1 MKTIFR
7 TIIAALAATLTLVSC
22 AKDELAGKDSTN
34 PQSEGIRTIAVSFG
48 VPTRSSLV
56 GLQPS
61 FDEDDEILVA
71 QDDGMV
77 EPEVCRVRNVGGK
90 KVIST
95 KLKGKLTLVYPKNAA
110 QMDKSNENIIYGVYV
125 SPSQSGRFEDA
136 NICMTKISS
145 TETSAKFE
153 NKVAILKFYVDESIG
168 VTKLILS
175 AEDDVYIASG
185 SKSITVQ
192 AEDESLLRATGTSAP
207 TLANTTD
214 DSQHRICYVAVN
226 PVTSKQM
233 EVESWTRTQEL
244 SESNI
249 VKRKYNDVRLAA
261 GDIANVFVPY
271 YIKVQ
276 VSSDPE
282 AYQYWGYCNVGAF
295 LPEEAGYYFSWGN
308 RQGFISKYNVATV
321 LMLAPVGLAVC
332 KKIKSNPVPAI
343 IAIAVSSNL
352 QGAATLVGDT
362 TSILLGGYAK
372 MSFVDFIFW
381 QGKPSIFWA
390 VELGA
395 AGTIFI
401 LLFIFRKDKQKITPD
416 SITEVNDYVPAFALV
431 FTVVALIVASFFE
444 IPYIDDIKNGLIC
457 LTICVLLIIRTCIK
471 QKGTKPVK
479 AVAEQ
484 FDYETV
490 LTLCGLFVG
499 LCKKFFY
506 IFKRVYDSA

>member
-95 KLKGKLTLVYPKNAA
+95 KLKGKLTLVYPQNAA

-136 NICMTKISS
+136 NICMTKINS
-145 TETSAKFE
+145 TATSANFE

-175 AEDDVYIASG
+175 ADDVYIASG

-282 AYQYWGYCNVGAF
+282 KYQYWGYCNLGAF

-308 RQGFISKYNVATV
+308 RQGFISKYNDETETSEWIAPLGSSATLGAGGFSEPNYQGTPGSSLTGDIPATDANDAATFLWKDKWRLPTKSEFEAFCALSPSSSWGAYRGGTQKGLSV
-321 LMLAPVGLAVC
+321 YNLFIPAVGHGDGE
-332 KKIKSNPVPAI
+332 N
-343 IAIAVSSNL
+343 IAYTNSKGFYWTSTNGEFSAWYFGINSSKMEVSSAWSRHLGRTIRPIYGEPAGSTVDDLNVL
-352 QGAATLVGDT
+352 EDDT
-362 TSILLGGYAK
+362 NN
-372 MSFVDFIFW
+372 W
-381 QGKPSIFWA
+381 
-390 VELGA
+390 EL
-395 AGTIFI
+395 
-401 LLFIFRKDKQKITPD
+401 
-416 SITEVNDYVPAFALV
+416 
-431 FTVVALIVASFFE
+431 
-444 IPYIDDIKNGLIC
+444 
-457 LTICVLLIIRTCIK
+457 
-471 QKGTKPVK
+471 
-479 AVAEQ
+479 
-484 FDYETV
+484 
-490 LTLCGLFVG
+490 
-499 LCKKFFY
+499 
-506 IFKRVYDSA
+506 